1 MEKITKKEAIQALS
15 KHYHIPIETIITF
28 IKLRSGEIETTKRYQ
43 VQMYTS
49 PKEANEEMEKVA
61 LHGQKWEPILMTT
74 TDKGILYIL
83 FEKGE

>member
-1 MEKITKKEAIQALS
+1 MEKISAKEAIQALS
-15 KHYHIPIETIITF
+15 KHYQIPIETIITF
-28 IKLRSGEIETTKRYQ
+28 VKLRFGEIETTKKYQ
-43 VQMYTS
+43 IQMYTS
-49 PKEANEEMEKVA
+49 PSDANKEMEEVA